1 DRPAPVAF
9 VPLHLGSQ
17 TIGILQLVGR
27 LEARVFTSDE
37 RRLME
42 AFADEAALAV
52 DRDRLLHEA
61 GRAQALQEAD
71 RLKSALLSAVSHDL
85 RTPLASIKASVSSL
99 LQQDVTW
106 DTESRHEFLTAI
118 DEETDRLTRLVSN
131 LLDLSR
137 IEGGALR
144 PDKDWYDVR
153 ELIETVA
160 GRLERVVTAHRLVL
174 TIAPDAG
181 AAPFDYV
188 QLGQVLANLI
198 ENAAKFSPPGTA
210 ITIAARRL
218 AGEVEISVADQ
229 GPGIPTEER
238 PRVFEKFYRIERGG
252 GGPGGAGLGLAIS
265 KGFVEAHGGSIR
277 IEEADGAGARF
288 VVTLP
293 APLPPPSTL
302 APAMMEAR

>member
-1 DRPAPVAF
+1 
-9 VPLHLGSQ
+9 
-17 TIGILQLVGR
+17 
-27 LEARVFTSDE
+27 
-37 RRLME
+37 
-42 AFADEAALAV
+42 
-52 DRDRLLHEA
+52 
-61 GRAQALQEAD
+61 
-71 RLKSALLSAVSHDL
+71 LSAVSHDL

-160 GRLERVVTAHRLVL
+160 GRLERVVTAHRMVL

-188 QLGQVLANLI
+188 QIGQVLANLI